1 MANWIDT
8 HGYTQGLLFLRWQ
21 ELPGTLAESDYPTS
35 QVVPTESVRSVLPPD
50 TPTVS
55 STQRR
60 AQLAQRNRDL
70 AVRLR
75 TSSNEAK
82 DLLTGYLEQI
92 ASTVGNRRLAA
103 IYAGSSLASQ
113 LV

>member
-1 MANWIDT
+1 M
-8 HGYTQGLLFLRWQ
+8 
-21 ELPGTLAESDYPTS
+21 
-35 QVVPTESVRSVLPPD
+35 RSVLPAD

-55 STQRR
+55 PAQRR

-82 DLLTGYLEQI
+82 ELLTGYLTQI
-92 ASTVGNRRLAA
+92 ADVVGRAPLAA
-103 IYAGSSLASQ
+103 IYAGSSFAGQ
-113 LV
+113 LE